1 MPQSLSFCIHVRF
14 IVGLT
19 FSARQGFIILINS
32 PVWREHWCV
41 SDACPFLFPS
51 SLTLFFFLIHH
62 YHVFLPTLPL
72 TEGESPR
79 LSRRMCSSCWAR
91 GHQSSGPPSLSGR
104 PQTVQTSTEDRWPWA
119 GAVEAAVKDSPLWR
133 HRSSIT
139 TGHPVEQ
146 SRERSP
152 GKKQGVELLQQRD
165 GSHWMAQHHLSLHL
179 LVFCLLRSLN
189 MKALSYNT
197 DAYFHTLTSCIN
209 WVWRLFHPASSFA
222 LFLYS
227 IYIKLSEQQN
237 MHFLDDLFGSFGPKS
252 DL

>member
-19 FSARQGFIILINS
+19 FSARQGFIILINC

-139 TGHPVEQ
+139 TGHPVEL

-152 GKKQGVELLQQRD
+152 GKKQGVELLQRRD
-165 GSHWMAQHHLSLHL
+165 SVTLDGTTSPQPSPPCFLSLAESQHEGVKL
-179 LVFCLLRSLN
+179 QYRG
-189 MKALSYNT
+189 
-197 DAYFHTLTSCIN
+197 
-209 WVWRLFHPASSFA
+209 LFPH
-222 LFLYS
+222 
-227 IYIKLSEQQN
+227 
-237 MHFLDDLFGSFGPKS
+237 S
-252 DL
+252 DIMY